1 MNYFTSAHPHVCG
14 EHHYESAGKVAYF
27 GSSPR
32 VWGARV
38 VMRLELSALRLIPTC
53 VGSTALGL
61 FPGVVGAAHPHV
73 CGEHKILRRDAV
85 NDAGSSPRVW
95 GARCGHT
102 VRREGA
108 RLIPT
113 CVGSTRSDAPPKEQL
128 SAHPHV
134 CGEHDKADSISVGH
148 LGSSPRVWGALWATR
163 TNPSMLR
170 LIPTCVGSTTRQTAS
185 A

>member
-1 MNYFTSAHPHVCG
+1 MGYSL
-14 EHHYESAGKVAYF
+14 
-27 GSSPR
+27 GSW
-32 VWGARV
+32 V
-38 VMRLELSALRLIPTC
+38 RLIPTC
-53 VGSTALGL
+53 VGSTRYLDVML
-61 FPGVVGAAHPHV
+61 SMTPAHPHV
-73 CGEHKILRRDAV
+73 CGEHDAV
-85 NDAGSSPRVW
+85 IPSVEKALGSSPRVW
-95 GARCGHT
+95 GAPVLTRHQKNNC
-102 VRREGA
+102 

-170 LIPTCVGSTTRQTAS
+170 LIPTCVGSTSRCRSTGSSSPAHPHVCGEHPKNR
-185 A
+185 